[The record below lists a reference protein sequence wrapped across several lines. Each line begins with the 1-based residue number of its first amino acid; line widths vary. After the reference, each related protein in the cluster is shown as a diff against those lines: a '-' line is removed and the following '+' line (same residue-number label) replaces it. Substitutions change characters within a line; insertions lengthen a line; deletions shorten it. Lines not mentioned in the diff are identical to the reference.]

1 LSKNYVKQGFG
12 PAFFISEEAVA
23 TADDLRRI
31 ALSLEGTTEAPH
43 FDRAAF
49 KVKRIYVTLAADGR
63 SANLNFTPDEQ
74 EFKTMLA
81 PEVFQAIDNGWGRQG
96 WTTITLPAAS
106 EDELRAALTMAYAH
120 ATGPAKR

>member
-1 LSKNYVKQGFG
+1 M
-12 PAFFISEEAVA
+12 A

-96 WTTITLPAAS
+96 WTTITLAAAS
-106 EDELRAALTMAYAH
+106 EDELRAALELAYAH